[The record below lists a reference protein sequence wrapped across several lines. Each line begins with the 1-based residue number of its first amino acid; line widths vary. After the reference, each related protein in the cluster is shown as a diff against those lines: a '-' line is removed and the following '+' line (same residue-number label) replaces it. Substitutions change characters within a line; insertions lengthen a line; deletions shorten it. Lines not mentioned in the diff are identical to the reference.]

1 MTDNNEE
8 NGSHF
13 EENQSENFQKKQN
26 IKNEDIKEE
35 EGFLEFLCKNKKSII
50 TKLINIVLLIVAINI
65 SVFVSV
71 WLQQCSNNKIHTKA
85 KIYMSSA
92 AVINIMY
99 IYPVYKCIG
108 WGNDFSNIIVSP
120 FCIIRNFLYNQGLKN
135 IPEDDGEREVWWFVI
150 RFTEYDK
157 FVIHTAYKMHTIH
170 ADSIGYR
177 TYEKIKNFNDEVYE
191 HILKLATL
199 KIKDEHLRSRRYNQ
213 LAISIHRYHAGEGCA
228 WLGGKA
234 NPNSF
239 NTNTARMK
247 KYKTLL
253 DLFIKQ
259 TEYIKRE
266 EPEAYDYFKNH
277 TYNYYLDD
285 LILFTYSEELVTSEL
300 IKKNIIDYN
309 KEFERR
315 VTISNFNKMDCGNK
329 YLKLMGEV
337 RTKLQPEI
345 EGHFLSENEKN
356 YILNQIQPQWQ
367 DEIISKIC
375 PNNPHLKSSGDA
387 FQVE

>member
-1 MTDNNEE
+1 
-8 NGSHF
+8 
-13 EENQSENFQKKQN
+13 
-26 IKNEDIKEE
+26 
-35 EGFLEFLCKNKKSII
+35 
-50 TKLINIVLLIVAINI
+50 
-65 SVFVSV
+65 
-71 WLQQCSNNKIHTKA
+71 
-85 KIYMSSA
+85 MSSA

-99 IYPVYKCIG
+99 IYPVYKCFG

-120 FCIIRNFLYNQGLKN
+120 FCIIRNYLYNQGLKN

-170 ADSIGYR
+170 ADSVGYR
-177 TYEKIKNFNDEVYE
+177 TYEKIKQFNDEVYE

-247 KYKTLL
+247 KYKTLI

-309 KEFERR
+309 KEFEQR

-356 YILNQIQPQWQ
+356 YILNRIQPQWQ

-375 PNNPHLKSSGDA
+375 PNNPHLKRIGDA
-387 FQVE
+387 VQGE